1 MIYLRAIACVF
12 RCVFRCMCLSNSSF
26 IYLSIYIFMS
36 LFMYIFVD
44 LSIYLFIYLSCYYS
58 LGFRLLRFSIVF
70 RWCLFAFRMQTLL
83 CDYVD
88 SAAEAF
94 ARCQSAVMVVI
105 RVLPI
110 LERQDLESISSRR
123 NPIRPIHGEMILHWM
138 KLPVFHTLK

>member
-1 MIYLRAIACVF
+1 
-12 RCVFRCMCLSNSSF
+12 
-26 IYLSIYIFMS
+26 
-36 LFMYIFVD
+36 
-44 LSIYLFIYLSCYYS
+44 
-58 LGFRLLRFSIVF
+58 
-70 RWCLFAFRMQTLL
+70 MQTLL

-138 KLPVFHTLK
+138 KLSVFHTLKEYQLDCRWKIGPSGKQIYQQHVEYRNLAERGTIKWNHDAWEILLWTTRTPYPRVPLFHE